1 LKATRA
7 KLSKHDAPN
16 LKSKQGNPDLSSHV
30 ALRIMATSDLH
41 AHLMPHDYYANA
53 KSDRLGLVR
62 TAGLIAK
69 ARAESANCLLFDN
82 GDFLQGS
89 PLGAYIAKS
98 RGPTDA
104 KIHPIIAAMNHL
116 RYDACT
122 LGNHEFN
129 YGLEFLEH
137 TLKGA
142 SFPVVSANV
151 FRTSG
156 PQAATPFVP
165 PYVILD
171 RMVIDSHGTELPLRI
186 GVIGFTPPQI
196 LVWDHWQLVDKLGT
210 EDIVDTAA
218 KYIPLMKSQGAD
230 LIIALSHSGIGA
242 PDPLPGMEN
251 ASTALARI
259 AGIDAIIAGHSH
271 LVFPSGDF
279 AASPY
284 VDPQQG
290 TLCGK
295 PTVMPGFNGSHL
307 GIIDL
312 SLSHENGSY
321 KVRSH
326 QTEVRPIW
334 DNKPIGKGTATVQS
348 DAELAHVIFDAHLE
362 TRDWVEKPIGF
373 SSLPLH
379 SFFALVADS
388 PALRLVAAAQIDHVQ
403 KTLADTPLAT
413 LPVIGSVA
421 PYKAGGRG
429 GPENYTNVPAG
440 DLRLRHAADLYL
452 YPNFSAA
459 IRLTGAQVVDW
470 LEHAAGLFNQ
480 IAPGSRD
487 AELINNNFPSF
498 NFEML
503 FGLNYQIDLSKPPRF
518 DVDGVMINPE
528 SHRIVDLHYQGIPI
542 DPAASFVV
550 ATNTYRI
557 AANYGAASLANHHVL
572 FRSTESIVDIVQ
584 AYIAAKPVGTQGG
597 GPLRR
602 YVTMPGTTVTFDS
615 SPKATAFLAD
625 LQDINIEPMHLT
637 RTGFLRF
644 RLHL

>member
-1 LKATRA
+1 
-7 KLSKHDAPN
+7 
-16 LKSKQGNPDLSSHV
+16 
-30 ALRIMATSDLH
+30 MATSDIH
-41 AHLMPHDYYANA
+41 AHLMPHDYYADA
-53 KSDRLGLVR
+53 KSDRVGLVR
-62 TAGLIAK
+62 TAGLIAT
-69 ARAESANCLLFDN
+69 ARAEAANCLLFDN

-98 RGPTDA
+98 HGPDKT
-104 KIHPIIAAMNHL
+104 KIHPIIDAMNHL
-116 RYDACT
+116 RYDAAT

-151 FRTSG
+151 FKTSG
-156 PQAATPFVP
+156 PKAATPFVP

-171 RMVIDSHGTELPLRI
+171 RVVLDSHGTELLLRI

-196 LVWDHWQLVDKLGT
+196 LVWDHWQLVGKLVT
-210 EDIVDTAA
+210 EDIVDAAA
-218 KYIPLMKSQGAD
+218 KCIPLMKSQGAD

-284 VDPQQG
+284 VDPLQG

-312 SLSHENGSY
+312 SLNHENGRFI
-321 KVRSH
+321 VISH
-326 QTEVRPIW
+326 QTETRPIW
-334 DNKPIGKGTATVQS
+334 DSKPIGKGTAQVQS
-348 DAELAHVIFDAHLE
+348 DADLVRVISDAHLK
-362 TRDWVEKPIGF
+362 TLQWVEKPIGF

-388 PALRLVAAAQIDHVQ
+388 PALQLVAEAQINHVQ
-403 KTLADTPLAT
+403 KTLANTPFAT

-429 GPENYTNVPAG
+429 GPENYTNVPSG
-440 DLRLRHAADLYL
+440 DLKLRHAADLYL

-459 IRLTGAQVVDW
+459 IRLTGAQVVNW

-487 AELINNNFPSF
+487 AALINKNFPSF
-498 NFEML
+498 HFEML
-503 FGLNYQIDLSKPPRF
+503 FGLTYQIDLSQPPRF
-518 DVDGVMINPE
+518 DVDGGMINPQ
-528 SHRIVDLHYQGIPI
+528 SHRIVYPRYRGVPI
-542 DPAASFVV
+542 DPAANFVV
-550 ATNTYRI
+550 ATNSYRV
-557 AANYGAASLANHHVL
+557 AANYAAASLADHHVL
-572 FRSTESIVDIVQ
+572 FRSTESIVDILQ
-584 AYIAAKPVGTQGG
+584 AHIAANPVGTRCG
-597 GPLRR
+597 GPSRR
-602 YVTMPGTTVTFDS
+602 YVAMPGTTVTFDS
-615 SPKATAFLAD
+615 SPKAAAYLAD
-625 LQDINIEPMHLT
+625 LPDLNIEPLHLT
-637 RTGFLRF
+637 PAGFLCF